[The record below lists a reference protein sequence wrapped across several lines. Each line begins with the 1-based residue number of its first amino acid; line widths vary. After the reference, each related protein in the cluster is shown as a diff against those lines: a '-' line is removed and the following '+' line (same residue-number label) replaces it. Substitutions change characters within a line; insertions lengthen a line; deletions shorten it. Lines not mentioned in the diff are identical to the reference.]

1 MDEEAESNIYDNDG
15 MNKINARE
23 VYIDEVLYFPMF
35 ISEEI
40 QGFVYKNR
48 KKEEIS
54 SIFQIFFFALFKIPL
69 IVKKT

>member
-1 MDEEAESNIYDNDG
+1 MSNIYDKTVFNGG
-15 MNKINARE
+15 MSEINPRE

-54 SIFQIFFFALFKIPL
+54 SIFQIFFRAF
-69 IVKKT
+69 

>member
-15 MNKINARE
+15 MSKINARE

-54 SIFQIFFFALFKIPL
+54 SIFQIFFRAF
-69 IVKKT
+69 

>member
-1 MDEEAESNIYDNDG
+1 MSNIYDNDG
-15 MNKINARE
+15 MSKINAR

-54 SIFQIFFFALFKIPL
+54 SIFQIFFRAF
-69 IVKKT
+69 

>member
-15 MNKINARE
+15 MSKIKAWE

-54 SIFQIFFFALFKIPL
+54 SIFQIFFRAF
-69 IVKKT
+69 

>member
-1 MDEEAESNIYDNDG
+1 MDGETMSNIFDKTVF
-15 MNKINARE
+15 MAECMSEINPRE

-54 SIFQIFFFALFKIPL
+54 SIFQIFFRAF
-69 IVKKT
+69 